1 MAKQPEPDDWRR
13 QGQETYLKGITLF
26 HKSYH
31 SQGKEWDHDHCE
43 FCGEK
48 FSETGDGL
56 KDGYATADNYHW
68 ICNACF
74 NDFKEEFGWK

>member
-31 SQGKEWDHDHCE
+31 SQEKEWDHDHCE